1 MKANKKVYI
10 DETGITEGMSVSEK
24 FKFLQNEGLIDK
36 DEVVENWNYSSSEV
50 DKDVIPTLKRVKK

>member
-1 MKANKKVYI
+1 MKVNRRVYI
-10 DETGITEGMSVSEK
+10 DENSITEGMSVSEK
-24 FKFLQNEGLIDK
+24 FKFLLNEGLIDK